1 MIKLIVEIL
10 LAIVLHPVA
19 YILTVIDVVN
29 RSDMSGFWKV
39 FWIIVAFPWGIGP
52 ILYLFFGGGG
62 KFW

>member
-1 MIKLIVEIL
+1 VIKFIVELI

-19 YILTVIDVVN
+19 YLLTVIDIVG
-29 RSDMSGFWKV
+29 RKDLSGFWKV

-52 ILYLFFGGGG
+52 ILYIIFGGG